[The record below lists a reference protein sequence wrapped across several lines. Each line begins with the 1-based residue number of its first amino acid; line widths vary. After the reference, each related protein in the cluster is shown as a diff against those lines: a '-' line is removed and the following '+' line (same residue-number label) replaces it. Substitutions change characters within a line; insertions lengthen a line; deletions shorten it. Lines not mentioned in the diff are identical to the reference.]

1 MRGYCISSFNR
12 TYNLNYSLK
21 DKEEGRNIDINVASM
36 RDYNKFR
43 KEQEKHKKQLKE
55 LIKGKI
61 LYIDNYT
68 GYLGHKEIKGPYGE
82 EEIFIPEYTSNNLSL
97 IEIIIDIENKIKNNK
112 KKIRK

>member
-1 MRGYCISSFNR
+1 MENSSRILIIRYNNNKLSGSILYKCNDGIIPKEIEETKLLFIM
-12 TYNLNYSLK
+12 TYP
-21 DKEEGRNIDINVASM
+21 NI
-36 RDYNKFR
+36 
-43 KEQEKHKKQLKE
+43 LKE
-55 LIKGKI
+55 LMNGKI

-68 GYLGHKEIKGPYGE
+68 GYLGHKEIKGPYSE

>member
-55 LIKGKI
+55 L
-61 LYIDNYT
+61 
-68 GYLGHKEIKGPYGE
+68 
-82 EEIFIPEYTSNNLSL
+82 NLSL
-97 IEIIIDIENKIKNNK
+97 IHIYIKIYRHLIINIL
-112 KKIRK
+112 

>member
-1 MRGYCISSFNR
+1 MENSSRALIIRYNNKLNGSILYKCSDGIIPKEIEETKLLFIM
-12 TYNLNYSLK
+12 TYP
-21 DKEEGRNIDINVASM
+21 NI
-36 RDYNKFR
+36 
-43 KEQEKHKKQLKE
+43 LKE

-68 GYLGHKEIKGPYGE
+68 GYLGDKEIKGLYGE